1 MSIISLS
8 RNASDRR
15 DPLASS
21 FSASYASVVAFIT
34 VANEGTFSRAAD
46 RLGVGRSAVS
56 RSVQKL
62 EGQLGTRLFL
72 RTTRSTTITREGEL
86 FYENCRP
93 GVERILQAL
102 EEMRDLRDGP
112 PQGRLRI
119 GASHG
124 FGRKVVGPLLGEFHE
139 RFPEVALELLLDDGA
154 LDLATDGVDVVF
166 RDGRLEDS
174 QVIAK
179 QLIPMRM
186 LVCASPGYA
195 RRRGLPKTVD
205 DLAEHACINQ
215 RMANGRLQPWEFMV
229 AGHARSMTPGADI
242 VVNDPSLAMRA
253 VLDGLGLAQLA
264 AYQACDALCAGTLV
278 ACLDD
283 VAPDD
288 RGHYLCFLS
297 RQQLPKRIRVFIDF
311 MTTRIRALDFDRCI
325 AGLGTH
331 RAPFATIPA
340 STMGNNAATEPSPEN
355 PPASER
361 LTA

>member
-8 RNASDRR
+8 RNASERR

-124 FGRKVVGPLLGEFHE
+124 FGRKVVGPLLGEFHQ
-139 RFPEVALELLLDDGA
+139 RFPAVALELMLDDGP
-154 LDLATDGVDVVF
+154 LDLASDGVDVVF

-186 LVCASPGYA
+186 LVCASPDYVD
-195 RRRGLPKTVD
+195 RHGLPTAVD
-205 DLAEHACINQ
+205 DLADHACINQ
-215 RMANGRLQPWEFMV
+215 RMANGRLQPWEFKV
-229 AGHARSMTPGADI
+229 GGHARSMTPGADI
-242 VVNDPSLAMRA
+242 VVNDPSMAMRA
-253 VLDGLGLAQLA
+253 VLDGMGLAQLA
-264 AYQACDALCAGTLV
+264 AYQACDALCTGTLV
-278 ACLDD
+278 SCLDD

-325 AGLGTH
+325 AGLGACG
-331 RAPFATIPA
+331 APHARISACAADRDASAGSSAEHPA
-340 STMGNNAATEPSPEN
+340 
-355 PPASER
+355 
-361 LTA
+361 